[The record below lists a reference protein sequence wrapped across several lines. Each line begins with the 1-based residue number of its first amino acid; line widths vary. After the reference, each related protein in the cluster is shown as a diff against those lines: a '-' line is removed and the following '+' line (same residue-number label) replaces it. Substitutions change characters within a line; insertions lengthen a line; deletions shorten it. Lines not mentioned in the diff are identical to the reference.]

1 MHPPGAETVLVRYG
15 EIGVKST
22 RVQARM
28 EERLATNIEAALDAS
43 GLPGRV
49 EREHTRLY
57 VHTATEQ
64 IKAVTDRVTEVF
76 GVVSASP
83 AASTEPTLAA
93 IREAL
98 ASAAREGYDGGS
110 FAVRARRA
118 GNAGAHP
125 FASTDIEREG
135 GAAVWEAAEAR
146 GFDPEVDLDAP
157 DCTFFVECRP
167 DRALVFVEK
176 RAGPGGLPLGTQVPF
191 VALISGGID
200 SPVAAWLAMKRG
212 APVYP
217 LYVDLGDYGGIDH
230 RMRAVETVAR
240 LERFAPGRDM
250 RVRVAPG
257 GEAVEQLVAA
267 TDRARM
273 PVWRRFIYRVAEGVA
288 ADLGAVGIVTG
299 ESIGQKSS
307 QTSANLRVA
316 SAATT
321 LPVHRPLLTMD
332 KTEIVDLARD
342 IGTYEESTM
351 DAGCYRLAPENAATR
366 PSLSTVRQVEPD
378 DIEER
383 AEAVAAAVELVEPR
397 ESDECATTGERVDVG
412 EPGERAQ
419 APEPGES
426 PE

>member
-28 EERLATNIEAALDAS
+28 EERLATNIEAALDTS
-43 GLPGRV
+43 GLPGEV

-57 VHTATEQ
+57 VHTTPGQ
-64 IKAVTDRVTEVF
+64 IEAVTDRVTAVF

-83 AASTEPTLAA
+83 AVSTEPTLEA
-93 IREAL
+93 ICEAL

-118 GNAGAHP
+118 GNTDAHP

-135 GAAVWEAAEAR
+135 GAAIWEQAEAR
-146 GFDPEVDLDAP
+146 GFDPEVDLDEP
-157 DCTFFVECRP
+157 DTTFFVECRP
-167 DRALVFVEK
+167 DRALVFLERRK
-176 RAGPGGLPLGTQVPF
+176 GPGGLPLGSQEPL
-191 VALISGGID
+191 VALVSGGID

-217 LYVDLGDYGGIDH
+217 LYVDLGAYGGIDH

-240 LERFAPGRDM
+240 LARFAPNQDM
-250 RVRVAPG
+250 HTRVAPG
-257 GEAVEQLVAA
+257 GEAVEHIVAA
-267 TDRARM
+267 TETARM

-307 QTSANLRVA
+307 QTTANLRVA

-321 LPVHRPLLTMD
+321 LPVHRPLLSMD
-332 KTEIVDLARD
+332 KTEIVERARD

-351 DAGCYRLAPENAATR
+351 DAGCYRLAPENPATR
-366 PSLSTVRQVEPD
+366 PSLSAVEQAEPD

-383 AEAVAAAVELVEPR
+383 AEAVAAAAEVVEAGRSRGATESDEPARAPESDESRESGEPR
-397 ESDECATTGERVDVG
+397 E
-412 EPGERAQ
+412 
-419 APEPGES
+419 
-426 PE
+426 